1 MGELRK
7 GNRKNERFRKR
18 LERHGI
24 DGTYEYHED
33 AWGAYFTKR
42 ILPGGPVVAIL
53 PETSDVMPPS
63 VRIDPGL
70 ESGLKRD
77 PEGTVPESGGGRGD
91 SGAALRE
98 VFMTEVAAGQL
109 T

>member
-1 MGELRK
+1 MVELRK

-70 ESGLKRD
+70 ESGLNVIRR
-77 PEGTVPESGGGRGD
+77 VPYRK
-91 SGAALRE
+91 AAE
-98 VFMTEVAAGQL
+98 VVGILEQL
-109 T
+109 FGKPL

>member
-70 ESGLKRD
+70 ESGLNVIRR
-77 PEGTVPESGGGRGD
+77 VPYRK
-91 SGAALRE
+91 AAE
-98 VFMTEVAAGQL
+98 VVGILEQL
-109 T
+109 FGKSL